1 MEEVLKDKYG
11 MILGRIR
18 DNGRELVLYD
28 KCGLILGRYEKDTN
42 TTKDRLGN
50 KVGTGNLLVA
60 LLPISLL

>member
-28 KCGLILGRYEKDTN
+28 KYGMILGKYEKDTN
-42 TTKDRLGN
+42 KTKDKYGLI
-50 KVGTGNLLVA
+50 VGTGNLLVA
-60 LLPISLL
+60 FLHLNF